1 MAWHETMKYNQLLK
15 IKNILR
21 FIFILGTAIIM
32 NKTFNYP
39 EKYEPDKDYI
49 FNEAVY
55 GGGTFAYNTPA
66 GDAQPYRT
74 MEDAEDGATSID
86 ISSFYASQQYYHSHN
101 YTLERNKIDPNTFD
115 LTFQPGT
122 TYLIKKGNEYIKVNL
137 QQGLDNWEYYR
148 IQRYLRDKLPLAEY
162 IKVTNKGD
170 NYSIYNSDGSL
181 REDRGSNADNKS
193 KTMIYGRVCYK
204 EDGHSYDH
212 CPWSEESL
220 PAQNTR
226 YGLSALDRWRVMN
239 ADPLRYHSNASSA
252 HINSIEV
259 RRGQ

>member
-1 MAWHETMKYNQLLK
+1 MAWHKTIKYNQLFK

-21 FIFILGTAIIM
+21 LIFILGIVIIM
-32 NKTFNYP
+32 NKAFNYP
-39 EKYEPDKDYI
+39 EKYEPGKDYI
-49 FNEAVY
+49 FNEAIY

-66 GDAQPYRT
+66 GEAQPYRT
-74 MEDAEDGATSID
+74 MEEAEDGATSID

-101 YTLERNKIDPNTFD
+101 YTLERNKIDPNTFY
-115 LTFQPGT
+115 LTFQPGI

-148 IQRYLRDKLPLAEY
+148 IQRSLSDKFTLAEH

-181 REDRGSNADNKS
+181 REDRGSSVDNKN
-193 KTMIYGRVCYK
+193 KTIIYGRVCYK
-204 EDGHSYDH
+204 EDGDSYDR
-212 CPWSEESL
+212 CPWNEESL
-220 PAQNTR
+220 PDPNTR

-239 ADPLRYHSNASSA
+239 ADPLRYHGDEQSSPLKT
-252 HINSIEV
+252 
-259 RRGQ
+259 GK